1 MIVDTSA
8 LMAIIQQ
15 EPEQPT
21 FIAAILSA
29 PERSISAGSWVELG
43 AVLGRRK
50 PQLAQDAD
58 ALLDALGL
66 SIVEVTAE
74 QARIG
79 HSAYLEFGRG
89 RHEARLNFGDCFSY
103 ALAKATGRP
112 LLFKG
117 NDFIRT
123 DIVPAV

>member
-8 LMAIIQQ
+8 LMAIIQE
-15 EPEQPT
+15 EPEQPV
-21 FIAAILSA
+21 FISVILSA
-29 PERSISAGSWVELG
+29 SERSISAGSWVELG

-50 PQLAQDAD
+50 PELAQEAE
-58 ALLDALGL
+58 ALLDTLGL
-66 SIVEVTAE
+66 SIAEVSAE

-79 HSAYLEFGRG
+79 HNAYMEFGRG

-112 LLFKG
+112 LLFNG
-117 NDFIRT
+117 NDFALT
-123 DIVPAV
+123 DIVSAL

>member
-15 EPEQPT
+15 DPEQAA
-21 FIAAILSA
+21 FIDAILSA
-29 PERSISAGSWVELG
+29 SERSVSAGSWIELG
-43 AVLGRRK
+43 AVLGRRR
-50 PQLAQDAD
+50 PELAKEAE
-58 ALLDALGL
+58 ALLDKLGL
-66 SIVEVTAE
+66 SIAEVTTE

-117 NDFIRT
+117 NDFART
-123 DIVPAV
+123 DITPAL

>member
-15 EPEQPT
+15 EPEQPA
-21 FIAAILSA
+21 FIAAILSSS
-29 PERSISAGSWVELG
+29 ECSISAGSWVELG

-50 PQLAQDAD
+50 PELAEEAES
-58 ALLDALGL
+58 LLDKLGL
-66 SIVEVTAE
+66 SIAEVTTE

-79 HSAYLEFGRG
+79 HRAYLEFGRG

-117 NDFIRT
+117 NDFVLT
-123 DIVPAV
+123 DIAPAL

>member
-15 EPEQPT
+15 EPEQPA
-21 FIAAILSA
+21 FISAIFSA
-29 PERSISAGSWVELG
+29 SERSISAGSWVELG

-50 PQLAQDAD
+50 PELAKGVEE
-58 ALLDALGL
+58 LLDRLGL
-66 SIVEVTAE
+66 SIAEVTTE

-79 HSAYLEFGRG
+79 HNAYLEFGRG

-117 NDFIRT
+117 NDFIHT
-123 DIVPAV
+123 DVIRAL